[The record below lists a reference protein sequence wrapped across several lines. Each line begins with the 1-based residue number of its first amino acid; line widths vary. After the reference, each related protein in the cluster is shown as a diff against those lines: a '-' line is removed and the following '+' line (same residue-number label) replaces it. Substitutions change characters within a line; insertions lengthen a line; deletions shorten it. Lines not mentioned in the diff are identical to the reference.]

1 MDYHYFADQCLNCV
15 KKQFFSG
22 LLKKNLV
29 CWRSDFKQEFVNF
42 ITTPTVATTTNCLFE
57 LFKLKDYP
65 FKFLRGQSISI

>member
-1 MDYHYFADQCLNCV
+1 MSELCH
-15 KKQFFSG
+15 KTIFFRFV
-22 LLKKNLV
+22 KKNLV

-57 LFKLKDYP
+57 LFKLTDYP